1 MKSFFN
7 ITIYNSKIT
16 YLRFLISVFALLF
29 STVNAKQFTTDTL
42 AFSTDSITSDN
53 ALEEQVLS
61 YAEDSIDYDLINKK
75 VYLYNN
81 ARVTYGEIVLT
92 AAYIELDSDDNTVY
106 ATFLNDS
113 LGEVYGLPVFQENG
127 KSFTAKSI
135 TYNFKS

>member
-16 YLRFLISVFALLF
+16 YLGFLISVFALLF

-81 ARVTYGEIVLT
+81 ARVTYGEIVYLFFRKMVK
-92 AAYIELDSDDNTVY
+92 ALQQNLLLIISNLKREL
-106 ATFLNDS
+106 LKK
-113 LGEVYGLPVFQENG
+113 L
-127 KSFTAKSI
+127 
-135 TYNFKS
+135 